1 MKKTRGV
8 VRALRESRLDP
19 APYARW
25 PSQMRKDV
33 GADFRDLQFTFYF
46 DVE

>member
-1 MKKTRGV
+1 V
-8 VRALRESRLDP
+8 LSALCAKAVLDP
-19 APYARW
+19 EPYARW